1 MVLKMG
7 PLSICVIVSE
17 SLSLCELGCLMCRR
31 AGVTGTLHTAVPGV
45 NHEAGCGPKLML
57 SKGQEQD
64 RWGPL
69 PGRADILGW
78 GGQTIPCAIHLYK
91 AHDGGETAIHPL
103 RDTWGAGKL
112 AIFNR
117 IVKKVSRGLLEV
129 RDRPCTYPG
138 DEHPGSWNCW
148 SKGPGAGARLSSEGQ

>member
-69 PGRADILGW
+69 PGRADILGRW
-78 GGQTIPCAIHLYK
+78 GRRYHAPYICIKHMTGVRRQSVP
-91 AHDGGETAIHPL
+91 
-103 RDTWGAGKL
+103 WGTPGVL
-112 AIFNR
+112 ASWQF
-117 IVKKVSRGLLEV
+117 L
-129 RDRPCTYPG
+129 T
-138 DEHPGSWNCW
+138 GS
-148 SKGPGAGARLSSEGQ
+148 SKR